1 MEHPNQRFTSAKQIL
16 KAHFVAV
23 AVLVAA
29 VVIVYHNALSAYFF
43 DDDFQWL
50 VTSWSFHPGQLA
62 AFAAMSHFYR
72 PVIDVYFAVLTP
84 LLGGSPVLFHAASI
98 ALHAGVVLLVFA
110 LAKRLWGPPEG
121 GHYGVSRTAG
131 LFGFITALFF
141 AVQPSDIDAVA
152 WVGALA
158 ETIGALFGCLS
169 LLWFLR
175 WRDSGKRR
183 DRVLSVAAFVL
194 ALLTHES
201 SVVFFPVLVLLDW
214 FFWRGVK
221 PRPTQP
227 IHRVGRRFTRRRIFL
242 PYAIPLAAYLA
253 LDLWINS
260 RNYVVSQGYYTFG
273 FHIVANALNYIV
285 GLYVGR
291 RDLLNYAVIV
301 AGIVLLVVRGNARVR
316 FATCWMLLALAP
328 FVSFN
333 WGNTSR
339 YLYQPAIGFSLL
351 LAEAVIALDRRVVS
365 AFSRTSRAAMLSI
378 VVAAIGIRFGIF
390 ANNNVRDFAMRTQVY
405 PEYLVRFRQT
415 HGNIPSYS
423 VLEPDPE
430 FGKLHPH
437 QFANAAVQWE
447 YRDATISIKPY
458 K

>member
-1 MEHPNQRFTSAKQIL
+1 VI
-16 KAHFVAV
+16 
-23 AVLVAA
+23 A

-50 VTSWSFHPGQLA
+50 VTSWSFHPGQLVDV
-62 AFAAMSHFYR
+62 AAMSHFYR

-84 LLGGSPVLFHAASI
+84 LLRGSPVLFHAASI
-98 ALHAGVVLLVFA
+98 ALHVAVVFVLFE
-110 LAKRLWGPPEG
+110 LAQRLWGPPSG
-121 GHYGVSRTAG
+121 GPSAR

-175 WRDSGKRR
+175 WRDSGEPRFR
-183 DRVLSVAAFVL
+183 MRSIVAFVL

-201 SVVFFPVLVLLDW
+201 SVVFFPVLLLANW
-214 FFWRGVK
+214 FFAARREWI
-221 PRPTQP
+221 RP
-227 IHRVGRRFTRRRIFL
+227 FA
-242 PYAIPLAAYLA
+242 PYALLLAAYLS

-273 FHIVANALNYIV
+273 FHIVTNALNYIV

-291 RDLLNYAVIV
+291 RDLLNYTVIV
-301 AGIVLLVVRGNARVR
+301 AGVVLLLARGNARVR

-328 FVSFN
+328 FLSFK

-351 LAEAVIALDRRVVS
+351 LAEAVMLVAPAKAGAYRLTPRVGS
-365 AFSRTSRAAMLSI
+365 AFRRTLLFWVI
-378 VVAAIGIRFGIF
+378 VAAIAIRFAIF
-390 ANNNVRDFAMRTQVY
+390 ANSNVRDFATRTQVY
-405 PEYLVRFRQT
+405 PEYLARVRRI
-415 HGNIPSYS
+415 HGNLPSHS
-423 VLEPDPE
+423 VIAADPE
-430 FGKLHPH
+430 FAMQHPH
-437 QFANAAVQWE
+437 QFVNAAVQWE
-447 YRDATISIKPY
+447 YGDPTVGVTPY
-458 K
+458 E

>member
-1 MEHPNQRFTSAKQIL
+1 
-16 KAHFVAV
+16 
-23 AVLVAA
+23 VAA

-50 VTSWSFHPGQLA
+50 VTSWSFHPGQLV

-98 ALHAGVVLLVFA
+98 ALHVGVVLVVFA

-121 GHYGVSRTAG
+121 GHYQSVVSGFSRTAS

-175 WRDSGKRR
+175 WRDSGERR

-201 SVVFFPVLVLLDW
+201 SVVFFPVLVLADW
-214 FFWRGVK
+214 L
-221 PRPTQP
+221 
-227 IHRVGRRFTRRRIFL
+227 ICRVRKDPARTAWIWSFL
-242 PYAIPLAAYLA
+242 PYAIPLALYLA

-273 FHIVANALNYIV
+273 FHIVTNALNYIV

-301 AGIVLLVVRGNARVR
+301 AGIVLLLVRGNARVR

-328 FVSFN
+328 FLSFN

-351 LAEAVIALDRRVVS
+351 LAEAVMLLSKPTVGS
-365 AFSRTSRAAMLSI
+365 AFRRTLLFWT
-378 VVAAIGIRFGIF
+378 VVAAIGIRFAVF
-390 ANNNVRDFAMRTQVY
+390 ANSNVRDFAMRTQVY
-405 PEYLVRFRQT
+405 PEYLARFRQT

-437 QFANAAVQWE
+437 QFANAAVQWD
-447 YRDATISIKPY
+447 YKDPTISIRPY
-458 K
+458 